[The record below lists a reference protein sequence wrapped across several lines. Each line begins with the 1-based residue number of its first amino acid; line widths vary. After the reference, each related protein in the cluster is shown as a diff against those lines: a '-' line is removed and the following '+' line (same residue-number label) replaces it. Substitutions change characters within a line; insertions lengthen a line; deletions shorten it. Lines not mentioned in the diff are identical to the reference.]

1 MSEDP
6 HERELT
12 ELEKQ
17 IAELELESADET
29 SKKPEDTN
37 KAKLPEE
44 TSSEADT
51 YEEKSKEEWKT
62 NDRKPDTKLTYTEEE
77 IEIVEED

>member
-17 IAELELESADET
+17 IAELESADET
-29 SKKPEDTN
+29 SKKPEEQN

-51 YEEKSKEEWKT
+51 YESKSKDEWKH
-62 NDRKPDTKLTYTEEE
+62 NDKKPESRLVYTEEE
-77 IEIVEED
+77 IEITEEDF